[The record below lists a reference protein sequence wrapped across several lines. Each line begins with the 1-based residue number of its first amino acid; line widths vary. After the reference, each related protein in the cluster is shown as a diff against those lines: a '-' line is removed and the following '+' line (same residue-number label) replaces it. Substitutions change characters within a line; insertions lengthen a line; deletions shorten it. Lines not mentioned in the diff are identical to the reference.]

1 MLLPIKTIIYSIK
14 LLYIYNIYYYYYII
28 NNNQFRIIL
37 LILEFIIILVKYTF
51 LLLHINIKIKPDQI

>member
-1 MLLPIKTIIYSIK
+1 MLLPIKTIIYPIK
-14 LLYIYNIYYYYYII
+14 LLYIYIYYYYYII

-51 LLLHINIKIKPDQI
+51 LLLHCILI